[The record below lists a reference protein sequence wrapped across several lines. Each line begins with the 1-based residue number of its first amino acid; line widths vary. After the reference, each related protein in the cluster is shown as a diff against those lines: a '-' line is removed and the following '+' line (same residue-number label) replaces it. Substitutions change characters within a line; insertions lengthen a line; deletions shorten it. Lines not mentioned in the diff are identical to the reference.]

1 MRGRKPTPTHL
12 KVLRGNPGKRPLPAN
27 EPQPKPKAPPCPAHL
42 DAEAKREWR
51 RMVKE
56 LEPLGLLTKIDR
68 AALAAYCQAWSR
80 WVQAEEMIRKTGMIV
95 KAPNTGFPIQNP
107 LLPVANRAMEQM
119 RKFLTEFG
127 MTPSS
132 RARVTAAPSD
142 GNSDPAEEFFTDT
155 A

>member
-1 MRGRKPTPTHL
+1 GQARQDPAGTLKLRSAKCLRNSGEGLRPLGRPTGAGAVRGRKPTPTHL

-107 LLPVANRAMEQM
+107 LLP
-119 RKFLTEFG
+119 
-127 MTPSS
+127 
-132 RARVTAAPSD
+132 
-142 GNSDPAEEFFTDT
+142 
-155 A
+155 